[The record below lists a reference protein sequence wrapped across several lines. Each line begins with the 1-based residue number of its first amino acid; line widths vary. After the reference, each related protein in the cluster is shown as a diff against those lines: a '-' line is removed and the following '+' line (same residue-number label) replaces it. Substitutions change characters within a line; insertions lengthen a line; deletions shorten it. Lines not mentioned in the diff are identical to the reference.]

1 MVKFHGFVNVKFAGP
16 LKSMTREF
24 LAAAGVPA
32 GDIERMVEGDL
43 KEAPVATL
51 GGITPRRIME
61 TIGTDWGRKTITEGL
76 WTDVAEARIRA
87 LMGAGKSVVVDDMR
101 FANEFELIER
111 LGGRTI
117 RIDRRGRVPTSMEGR
132 LNGHFF
138 DYYIANDGSR
148 QEFRDVVDRLVTR
161 LRA

>member
-1 MVKFHGFVNVKFAGP
+1 MKFAGP

-43 KEAPVATL
+43 KEAPIAAL
-51 GGITPRRIME
+51 GSITPRRIME

-87 LMGAGKSVVVDDMR
+87 LMADGKSVVVDDMR
-101 FANEFELIER
+101 FPNEFDLIER
-111 LGGRTI
+111 MGGRTV
-117 RIDRRGRVPTSMEGR
+117 RIERRGRTPTAMEGR

-138 DYYIANDGSR
+138 DYYVTNDGTR
-148 QEFRDVVDRLVTR
+148 QEFRDVVDHLVTR